1 MESSIGIVV
10 GIDIAHDYTQVSY
23 YTTGMNEPDSMSTIY
38 NEQKYLIPT
47 VLFKWTD
54 REEWLIGDEAMLR
67 AGRHEGTAVDDI
79 LSRVLKGEVTEIES
93 KEYSAKEI
101 FDIYMG
107 KLFDQIKIGCNC
119 QIIDGIGVTV
129 EYPDRLL
136 VDMIYDSCKE
146 HGIDEDNIRVIGHS
160 EALLY
165 YIINQK
171 KEIWVNDVA
180 MFDYTKEHFVYR
192 RVSQERGKVP
202 VVLKVEEFDFS
213 KEFSYDELRTP
224 EGRNKQ
230 DEKLLSMIQNDF
242 KSHIVSAVF
251 LTGIG
256 FYEEDWIDKS
266 LPVLCNKR
274 RVFKGH
280 NLFVKGA
287 CYGIME
293 KMQLINSSNYLFRC
307 TGRTYVNIGIM
318 VEHGDRELQLNCS
331 KAGMSWYEA
340 GAIVDCILDNTKAV
354 VLVVTNPITKFSKN
368 ITMDLSEFPDRPN
381 KTTRVEITIAY
392 KNEYQCSVLVKD
404 KGFGEL
410 FESSGKCVR
419 NNINIEEYV

>member
-1 MESSIGIVV
+1 
-10 GIDIAHDYTQVSY
+10 
-23 YTTGMNEPDSMSTIY
+23 
-38 NEQKYLIPT
+38 
-47 VLFKWTD
+47 
-54 REEWLIGDEAMLR
+54 
-67 AGRHEGTAVDDI
+67 
-79 LSRVLKGEVTEIES
+79 
-93 KEYSAKEI
+93 
-101 FDIYMG
+101 
-107 KLFDQIKIGCNC
+107 
-119 QIIDGIGVTV
+119 
-129 EYPDRLL
+129 
-136 VDMIYDSCKE
+136 
-146 HGIDEDNIRVIGHS
+146 
-160 EALLY
+160 
-165 YIINQK
+165 
-171 KEIWVNDVA
+171 
-180 MFDYTKEHFVYR
+180 
-192 RVSQERGKVP
+192 
-202 VVLKVEEFDFS
+202 
-213 KEFSYDELRTP
+213 
-224 EGRNKQ
+224 
-230 DEKLLSMIQNDF
+230 MIQNDF

-331 KAGMSWYEA
+331 KAGVSWYEA